1 MKTCLSFCLALLLSS
16 QMGVFAQNSRSYIK
30 TQIKEWGSCRNVAV
44 TLTGGDLALNW
55 NNAYA
60 YSGIPSGLASV
71 IKDLHSKNEFIDD
84 VQLTENG
91 RWLVLYGDNGCWWS
105 NIPDDL
111 VETIKEYNRKQE
123 VITSIT
129 FNDKGGWIVIS
140 SKHISASTDAVYDWI
155 KEGIEEYGKLWAAH
169 MTNDGLVLCYENGYK
184 FMGNVPENLK
194 RKLKETKI
202 NVFRIK
208 FLSDGT
214 YFIAD
219 KDGTYSYYM

>member
-1 MKTCLSFCLALLLSS
+1 MPICE
-16 QMGVFAQNSRSYIK
+16 FAQNSRSYIRN
-30 TQIKEWGSCRNVAV
+30 QIKEWGSCRNVAV

-71 IKDLHSKNEFIDD
+71 IKELHSESEFIDD

-91 RWLVLYGDNGCWWS
+91 RWLVLYGNNGFRWN
-105 NIPDDL
+105 NIPYDL
-111 VETIKEYNRKQE
+111 EQTIRRYNNNRE
-123 VITSIT
+123 VVTSVT

-140 SKHISASTDAVYDWI
+140 SEHISASTSEVYDWI
-155 KEGIEEYGKLWAAH
+155 EDGIEEYGQLWAAH
-169 MTNDGLVLCYENGYK
+169 MTNDGLVLCYEGGYK

-194 RKLKETKI
+194 QKLRKTNI
-202 NVFRIK
+202 DVFRIK

-219 KDGTYSYYM
+219 KDGNYSYYM